1 MGTEIDRLEIQVEAQ
16 AASANKQ
23 LDVLIAKLNSV
34 SKSMS
39 GINGGGMKQFAEG
52 MNRIT
57 AASKTLAS
65 VKASDIN
72 RVVSHLHKL
81 STVNSGNMF
90 NVGNALKNFTSGL
103 SGISGVN
110 ISSIAQMTNS
120 IAGLSKFGN
129 KGVQTAI
136 TSMPQI
142 ARAINEMVAALNG
155 QIGNNGA
162 VAQLTSVATAVSMFG
177 QKRIQAAMT
186 MMPQLATALKAF
198 MDTLSKAPSVSNN
211 LIQMTNALTN
221 LASCGAKAKSAT
233 SAITSMVSASATAKT
248 KVQGLSTSTYALAFN
263 MGASKVSLKGFSTT
277 LTNVSTK
284 IGLTAVRTKSLSQVF
299 RSFYATLYPIIRGI
313 KLFGKTVE
321 KSMDYIE
328 TYNYY
333 SVIMDK
339 IGSEFGSNF
348 AQFGYDSADAYVN
361 SFSGRLNGLTEKMSG
376 FKVGEDGILSF
387 ADNKNLGLDP
397 EQLMQ
402 YQANISAVTNSVGL
416 VGETS
421 INASK
426 ALSMLAAD
434 MSSLKN
440 IDMQTVMTNFS
451 SGLIGQSRALYKY
464 GIDITNATLQ
474 TYAYKYG
481 IETALQEMT
490 QADKM
495 QLRLLAILDQSKV
508 AWGDQANTINSVAN
522 QYRIFKQQISN
533 VARAIGNL
541 LMPALQ
547 VILPVVNG
555 VLMAFQ
561 KLVVFVGKLFGI
573 DYSKIMDGISGGYS
587 GADDVIGDLVDD
599 TDSVADA
606 ADGAADNTD
615 NIGGSID
622 DASDKA
628 KKLKNALLGIDE
640 INKLPDNSDPVDS
653 SDSGSGKNT
662 GIGESGGAGG
672 IDLSGAIADALAN
685 YESIWDKALEN
696 SVNKAQGYADRIT
709 SVFSNMW
716 GMIKSGDYEGLGE
729 YIASGVDSVFEKINS
744 VFNWERLGP
753 GITEFVNGYT
763 RTVNSL
769 VDNINWTQIGNTIG
783 EGVNIITNTLY
794 LYFSGIDWV
803 NIGNSLATGLNGII
817 DSIDWDILGRT
828 IGVWIMKIPKIIYGF
843 VTTLNWNSLGTYI
856 GSALNGALKEVDGKM
871 IAEGINGLVNGILTT
886 IKSFIKEV
894 SWDDVAKTIGDVL
907 GNLDW
912 GTLAKVGLAFG
923 AAKLISGF
931 AGLIKE
937 GLIKGLTDTIGHG
950 VEVAV
955 AKIGLKLTTGVFK
968 VVTDDGTVVTGFK
981 ALGLRIA
988 SAFSGAIGKISF
1000 SDIIA
1005 TLGTKLS
1012 GITGVFKLLGTDI
1025 GAAFSSG
1032 GIFSAIQTG
1041 FSGLLGIINP
1051 WGLVIGAAIAG
1062 IIAIFCNWDKVKEFF
1077 TVTLPTWWNETV
1089 IPWIEG
1095 LPEFFTELP
1104 SKIYEKI
1111 ITLKEKFIEWAATI
1125 WETVST
1131 KVQEIRDGI
1140 VNFFAELPG
1149 KIGYAIGFTLGKLAS
1164 WWIEIIVW
1172 ATENIPMIIENIVT
1186 FFAELPG
1193 KIWDAIISAKDKFV
1207 EWAGNIWSYLS
1218 TKVPEIINNVVGFFA
1233 ALPGKIWD
1241 GIKSAVGKVGEW
1253 CKNLYNKVKEEVPK
1267 ITNKV
1272 IDFFKVLPGKI
1283 LDIGKNIVSG
1293 FIDGIQE
1300 KWESAKKGV
1309 GDFVDGIVR
1318 GFKDGFDVHSPS
1330 RVMSGIGENV
1340 AAGLKNGID
1349 GSSSDVLKV
1358 MDKLGDNLRNSIS
1371 QSLGDMEERTARMMQ
1386 NLKDEFSR
1394 TVNEADISAGNI
1406 IGAFSGLHI
1415 PIPHLS
1421 VSWDNWDLG
1430 PVSFSVPNFDIDWYA
1445 NGGFPELGELFIA
1458 RESGPEM
1465 VGSMAGRPAV
1475 ANNDQIV
1482 EGISSAVYPAVKQAV
1497 AEAIIMTSSTASG
1510 NEQAPIIEV
1519 TIQEDCETTYK
1530 RVLKGEKKYK
1540 GRYEAVIAI

>member
-1 MGTEIDRLEIQVEAQ
+1 MGTEIDRLEIQVETQ

-23 LDVLIAKLNSV
+23 LDALIAKLNSV

-39 GINGGGMKQFAEG
+39 GINGGGMKKFAEG

-57 AASKTLAS
+57 AASKTLAA

-72 RVVSHLHKL
+72 RVVSHLQKL

-90 NVGNALKNFTSGL
+90 NVGNALKNLTSGL
-103 SGISGVN
+103 SGASNVN
-110 ISSIAQMTNS
+110 ISCLEQMTNS
-120 IAGLSKFGN
+120 IAGLSKIGN
-129 KGVQTAI
+129 KGVQAAI
-136 TSMPQI
+136 T
-142 ARAINEMVAALNG
+142 NL
-155 QIGNNGA
+155 
-162 VAQLTSVATAVSMFG
+162 
-177 QKRIQAAMT
+177 
-186 MMPQLATALKAF
+186 PQLATALKTL
-198 MDTLSKAPSVSNN
+198 MDTLSKTPAVSNN
-211 LIQMTNALTN
+211 LIQMTNALAN
-221 LASCGAKAKSAT
+221 LASCGSKARSAA
-233 SAITSMVSASATAKT
+233 SEITGIVSASAAAKT
-248 KVQGLSTSTYALAFN
+248 KVQGLSTSTYALAFST
-263 MGASKVSLKGFSTT
+263 GASKVSLKGFSTV
-277 LTNVSTK
+277 LTNVTTR
-284 IGLTAVRTKSLSQVF
+284 IGLTAVRTKSLSQIF
-299 RSFYATLYPIIRGI
+299 HSFYATLYPIIRGI

-348 AQFGYDSADAYVN
+348 AQYGYDSADAYVN

-376 FKVGEDGILSF
+376 FKVGDDGVLSF

-421 INASK
+421 INAGK

-541 LMPALQ
+541 LIPALQ

-555 VLMAFQ
+555 VLIAFQ
-561 KLVVFVGKLFGI
+561 KLVVFIGKLFGI

-587 GADDVIGDLVDD
+587 GADDIMGDLVDE

-606 ADGAADNTD
+606 AGGAADNTGD
-615 NIGGSID
+615 IGGSID

-640 INKLPDNSDPVDS
+640 INKLPDNSSDSVEGTDS
-653 SDSGSGKNT
+653 SSGKNS

-685 YESIWDKALEN
+685 YESIWNKALEN
-696 SVNKAQGYADRIT
+696 SVNKAQEYADRIT

-716 GMIKSGDYEGLGE
+716 GMIKGGDFEGLGK
-729 YIASGVDSVFEKINS
+729 YIAGGVDFLFEKINS

-753 GITEFVNGYT
+753 GITAFVNGYT

-769 VDNINWTQIGNTIG
+769 VDNINWTQMGGAIGD
-783 EGVNIITNTLY
+783 GVNVLTNTLY
-794 LYFSGIDWV
+794 LYLTGIDWV
-803 NIGNSLATGLNGII
+803 DIGKSFATGLNGMI
-817 DSIDWDILGRT
+817 DNIDWDILGRT
-828 IGVWIMKIPKIIYGF
+828 IGAWIMKIPKMVYGF
-843 VTTLNWNSLGTYI
+843 VTTLDWSGLGTAL
-856 GSALNGALKEVDGKM
+856 GSALNGALKEFDGKM
-871 IAEGINGLVNGILTT
+871 IAEGINGLVNGILTA

-894 SWDDVAKTIGDVL
+894 NWDDVAKAIGDIL

-912 GTLAKVGLAFG
+912 GTLVKVGLALA
-923 AAKLISGF
+923 AAKLI
-931 AGLIKE
+931 AGLGSLLKKAISNTLVDFLGEGIK
-937 GLIKGLTDTIGHG
+937 T
-950 VEVAV
+950 AV
-955 AKIGLKLTTGVFK
+955 LKIGIKIS
-968 VVTDDGTVVTGFK
+968 D
-981 ALGLRIA
+981 
-988 SAFSGAIGKISF
+988 AIGGMSL
-1000 SDIIA
+1000 SGVIA
-1005 TLGTKLS
+1005 TLGAKLS
-1012 GITGVFKLLGTDI
+1012 GVVGKFSLLGTDI
-1025 GAAFSSG
+1025 SAAFSSG

-1041 FSGLLGIINP
+1041 FSGLLGIIGP
-1051 WGLVIGAAIAG
+1051 WGLLIGAAIAG

-1089 IPWIEG
+1089 LPWFES
-1095 LPEFFTELP
+1095 LPEFFSDLP
-1104 SKIYEKI
+1104 GKIFEKI

-1125 WETVST
+1125 WETAST

-1164 WWIEIIVW
+1164 WWLEVFVW
-1172 ATENIPMIIENIVT
+1172 ATENIPKIIENIVT

-1207 EWAGNIWSYLS
+1207 EWAGNIWGYLS
-1218 TKVPEIINNVVGFFA
+1218 TKVPEMITGVVKFFTE
-1233 ALPGKIWD
+1233 LPGKIWNA
-1241 GIKSAVGKVGEW
+1241 IVSAVGKVGEW

-1267 ITNKV
+1267 ITKKV
-1272 IDFFKVLPGKI
+1272 VDYFKELPDKI
-1283 LDIGKNIVSG
+1283 LDIGRNIVSG
-1293 FIDGIQE
+1293 FIDGIEE

-1349 GSSSDVLKV
+1349 SSSSDVLKV

-1371 QSLGDMEERTARMMQ
+1371 QSLSDMEVRTTRMMQ

-1394 TVNEADISAGNI
+1394 TVDEADISAGNI
-1406 IGAFSGLHI
+1406 VGAFSGLHI

-1430 PVSFSVPNFDIDWYA
+1430 PLSFSVPNFDIDWYA
-1445 NGGFPELGELFIA
+1445 NGGFPKMGELFVA

-1465 VGSMAGRPAV
+1465 IGNMAGRPAV
-1475 ANNDQIV
+1475 ANNDQIA
-1482 EGISSAVYPAVKQAV
+1482 EGISNAVYPAVKQAV
-1497 AEAIIMTSSTASG
+1497 AEAIIMTSSSGSG
-1510 NEQAPIIEV
+1510 NDQAPIIEV

-1540 GRYEAVIAI
+1540 GRYEAIIAI

>member
-23 LDVLIAKLNSV
+23 LDALIAKLNSV

-57 AASKTLAS
+57 AASKTLAA

-90 NVGNALKNFTSGL
+90 NVGNALKNLTSGL
-103 SGISGVN
+103 SGVSGVN
-110 ISSIAQMTNS
+110 ISGIAQMTNS
-120 IAGLSKFGN
+120 IVGLSKIGN

-136 TSMPQI
+136 ASMPQI
-142 ARAINEMVAALNG
+142 TKAINGMMAALNG
-155 QIGNNGA
+155 QIANNGA
-162 VAQLTSVATAVSMFG
+162 VTQLTSIANAVSMFG
-177 QKRIQAAMT
+177 QKRIQAATT
-186 MMPQLATALKAF
+186 MMPQLATALKSF
-198 MDTLSKAPSVSNN
+198 MDTLSKAPAVSNN
-211 LIQMTNALTN
+211 LIQMTNALAN
-221 LASCGAKAKSAT
+221 LASCGSKARSAA
-233 SAITSMVSASATAKT
+233 SAITGIVSASAAAKT
-248 KVQGLSTSTYALAFN
+248 KVQGLSTSTYALAFST
-263 MGASKVSLKGFSTT
+263 GASKVSLKGFSTA
-277 LTNVSTK
+277 LTNVTTR

-299 RSFYATLYPIIRGI
+299 HSFYATLYPIIRGI

-348 AQFGYDSADAYVN
+348 AQYGYESADAYVN

-376 FKVGEDGILSF
+376 FKVGDDGVLSF

-481 IETALQEMT
+481 VETALQEMT

-541 LMPALQ
+541 LIPALQ
-547 VILPVVNG
+547 VVLPVVNG

-561 KLVVFVGKLFGI
+561 KLVVFIGKLFGI

-587 GADDVIGDLVDD
+587 GADDIMGDLVDE

-606 ADGAADNTD
+606 AGGAADNTGD
-615 NIGGSID
+615 IGGSID

-640 INKLPDNSDPVDS
+640 INKLPDNSSDSVEGTDS
-653 SDSGSGKNT
+653 SSGKNS
-662 GIGESGGAGG
+662 GIGGSGGAGG

-685 YESIWDKALEN
+685 YESIWNKALEN
-696 SVNKAQGYADRIT
+696 SVNKAQEYADRIT

-716 GMIKSGDYEGLGE
+716 SMIKGGDFEGLGK
-729 YIASGVDSVFEKINS
+729 YIAGGVDSLFEKINS
-744 VFNWERLGP
+744 VFNWDRLGP

-783 EGVNIITNTLY
+783 EGVNILTNTLY
-794 LYFSGIDWV
+794 LYLTGIDWV
-803 NIGNSLATGLNGII
+803 NIGNSLATGLNGMIE
-817 DSIDWDILGRT
+817 SIDWDILGRT
-828 IGVWIMKIPKIIYGF
+828 IGAWIMKIPKMVYGF
-843 VTTLNWNSLGTYI
+843 VTTLEWSSLGTGL
-856 GSALNGALKEVDGKM
+856 GSVLNGALKEFDGKM
-871 IAEGINGLVNGILTT
+871 IAEGINGLVNGILTA

-894 SWDDVAKTIGDVL
+894 SWDDVAKTIGDIL

-912 GTLAKVGLAFG
+912 GTLAKVGLAFA
-923 AAKLISGF
+923 AAKLVVGFGALLNKAISNTLVDFLG
-931 AGLIKE
+931 E
-937 GLIKGLTDTIGHG
+937 GMKTAILGIGRKISTGVSSFMTDGTIMNTIKGFGK
-950 VEVAV
+950 
-955 AKIGLKLTTGVFK
+955 KI
-968 VVTDDGTVVTGFK
+968 
-981 ALGLRIA
+981 
-988 SAFSGAIGKISF
+988 SSAIGNISF

-1041 FSGLLGIINP
+1041 FSGLLGIIGP

-1095 LPEFFTELP
+1095 LPEFFAELP
-1104 SKIYEKI
+1104 GKIYEKI

-1125 WETVST
+1125 WETAST

-1164 WWIEIIVW
+1164 WWVEVFVW
-1172 ATENIPMIIENIVT
+1172 ATENIPVIIEKIVT

-1207 EWAGNIWSYLS
+1207 EWVGNIWGYLS
-1218 TKVPEIINNVVGFFA
+1218 TKVPEMITGVVKFFTE
-1233 ALPGKIWD
+1233 LPGKIWNA
-1241 GIKSAVGKVGEW
+1241 IVSAVGKVGEW

-1272 IDFFKVLPGKI
+1272 IDYFKELPGKI
-1283 LDIGKNIVSG
+1283 LDIGKNIISG
-1293 FIDGIQE
+1293 FIDGIHE

-1309 GDFVDGIVR
+1309 GDFVDGIVK

-1349 GSSSDVLKV
+1349 GSSSEVLKV
-1358 MDKLGDNLRNSIS
+1358 MDKLGDNLRDSIS
-1371 QSLGDMEERTARMMQ
+1371 QSLSDMEVRTAHMMQ

-1430 PVSFSVPNFDIDWYA
+1430 PLSFSVPNFDIDWYA
-1445 NGGFPELGELFIA
+1445 KGGFPEMGELFIA

-1475 ANNDQIV
+1475 ANNDQII

-1510 NEQAPIIEV
+1510 NEQVPIIEV

-1540 GRYEAVIAI
+1540 GRYEAIVAI

>member
-23 LDVLIAKLNSV
+23 LDALIAKLNSV

-57 AASKTLAS
+57 AASKTLAA

-72 RVVSHLHKL
+72 RVVLNLHKL

-90 NVGNALKNFTSGL
+90 NVGNALKSLTSGL
-103 SGISGVN
+103 SSASSVN
-110 ISSIAQMTNS
+110 ISGMAQMTNS
-120 IAGLSKFGN
+120 IVELSKFGN
-129 KGVQTAI
+129 KGVQAAI
-136 TSMPQI
+136 TSMPKI
-142 ARAINEMVAALNG
+142 AKSINEMMAALNG
-155 QIGNNGA
+155 QIANDGA
-162 VAQLTSVATAVSMFG
+162 VTQLSAVANAVSMFG
-177 QKRIQAAMT
+177 QKRIQAAAT
-186 MMPQLATALKAF
+186 MMPQLAAALKNF
-198 MDTLSKAPSVSNN
+198 MDTMAKAPIVSNN
-211 LIQMTNALTN
+211 LIQMTNALAN
-221 LASCGAKAKSAT
+221 LASCGAKAKSAASALT
-233 SAITSMVSASATAKT
+233 SITSASAAAKT
-248 KVQGLSTSTYALAFN
+248 KVQGLSTSTYALAFGI
-263 MGASKVSLKGFSTT
+263 GASKVSLKGFSSV
-277 LTNVSTK
+277 LANVSSR
-284 IGLTAVRTKSLSQVF
+284 IGLTAIRTQSLSQVF
-299 RSFYATLYPIIRGI
+299 YSLRASLYPIIRGVS
-313 KLFGKTVE
+313 LLGKTVE
-321 KSMDYIE
+321 KSMDYVE

-339 IGSEFGSNF
+339 IGKEFGSNF
-348 AQFGYDSADAYVN
+348 AQYGYDSADEYTN
-361 SFSGRLNGLTEKMSG
+361 SFSSRLNGLTEKMSG
-376 FKVGEDGILSF
+376 FKVGDDGVLSF

-541 LMPALQ
+541 LIPALQ
-547 VILPVVNG
+547 VVLPVVNG

-573 DYSKIMDGISGGYS
+573 DYKKIMDGINGGYS
-587 GADDVIGDLVDD
+587 GADDVMGDLVDE

-606 ADGAADNTD
+606 AGGAADNTGG
-615 NIGGSID
+615 IGDSID
-622 DASDKA
+622 EASDKT

-640 INKLPDNSDPVDS
+640 INKLPDNSSDPVKNA
-653 SDSGSGKNT
+653 DSGSGKS
-662 GIGESGGAGG
+662 SGSGAGG

-685 YESIWDKALEN
+685 YESIWNKALEN

-716 GMIKSGDYEGLGE
+716 NMIKSGDFEGLGK
-729 YIASGVDSVFEKINS
+729 YIAGGVDSLFEKINS

-763 RTVNSL
+763 RTINSL
-769 VDNINWTQIGNTIG
+769 VDNIDWIQMGNTFG
-783 EGVNIITNTLY
+783 EGINVLTNTLY
-794 LYFSGIDWV
+794 LYLSGIDWV
-803 NIGNSLATGLNGII
+803 NIGNSLATGLNGMIN
-817 DSIDWDILGRT
+817 SIDWDILGRT
-828 IGVWIMKIPKIIYGF
+828 IGVWIMKIPKMVYGF
-843 VTTLNWNSLGTYI
+843 VTTLDWSGLGTGI
-856 GSALNGALKEVDGKM
+856 GNALNGALKEIDGKM
-871 IAEGINGLVNGILTT
+871 IAEGINGLVNGILTA

-894 SWDDVAKTIGDVL
+894 NWDDVAKTVGDIL

-912 GTLAKVGLAFG
+912 GTLAKVGLAFA

-931 AGLIKE
+931 VGLIKD
-937 GLIKGLTDTIGHG
+937 GLIKGLTDIIGHE
-950 VEVAV
+950 VEVVV
-955 AKIGLKLTTGVFK
+955 AKIGLKLSTGMFK
-968 VVTDDGTVVTGFK
+968 VVTDDGTVVTGIR
-981 ALGLRIA
+981 ALGLRMA
-988 SAFSGAIGKISF
+988 AAFSSALPGIST
-1000 SDIIA
+1000 A
-1005 TLGTKLS
+1005 LS
-1012 GITGVFKLLGTDI
+1012 GITSTIGTFIAGLGGPVLI
-1025 GAAFSSG
+1025 AA
-1032 GIFSAIQTG
+1032 
-1041 FSGLLGIINP
+1041 GL
-1051 WGLVIGAAIAG
+1051 AIAG
-1062 IIAIFCNWDKVKEFF
+1062 IIAVICNWDKVKEFF

-1089 IPWIEG
+1089 IPWIQG
-1095 LPEFFTELP
+1095 LPEFFAELP
-1104 SKIYEKI
+1104 GKIYEKI
-1111 ITLKEKFIEWAATI
+1111 ITIKDKFIEWAAAV

-1140 VNFFAELPG
+1140 VNFFAELPE

-1164 WWIEIIVW
+1164 WWVEVLAW
-1172 ATENIPMIIENIVT
+1172 ATENIPVIIENIVT

-1193 KIWDAIISAKDKFV
+1193 KIWDAIIFAKDKLV
-1207 EWAGNIWSYLS
+1207 EWAGNIWGYLS
-1218 TKVPEIINNVVGFFA
+1218 VKVPEIITGVVKFFA
-1233 ALPGKIWD
+1233 ELPGKIWNA
-1241 GIKSAVGKVGEW
+1241 IVSAKDKIGEW

-1267 ITNKV
+1267 ITKKV
-1272 IDFFKVLPGKI
+1272 IEFFAELPGKI
-1283 LDIGKNIVSG
+1283 LNIGKNIVSG

-1300 KWESAKKGV
+1300 KWESAKEKV
-1309 GDFVDGIVR
+1309 GDFVDGIVK
-1318 GFKDGFDVHSPS
+1318 GFREGFDVHSPS
-1330 RVMSGIGENV
+1330 RVMQGIGENV
-1340 AAGLKNGID
+1340 AAGLENGID
-1349 GSSSDVLKV
+1349 GSSSNVLKV
-1358 MDKLGDNLRNSIS
+1358 MDKLGENLRNSIS
-1371 QSLGDMEERTARMMQ
+1371 QSLGDMDERTARMMQ

-1430 PVSFSVPNFDIDWYA
+1430 SLSFSVPNFDIDWYA
-1445 NGGFPELGELFIA
+1445 KGGFPEMGELFIA

-1540 GRYEAVIAI
+1540 GRYEAIVAI